1 MITLG
6 LIESKK
12 KLQDNHKCCYHHSNC
27 ADQSL
32 QNQQKLRGGKEQSV
46 PCSMRKK
53 EKKTISSILTFFYST
68 NQSIYENPS
77 QTLKKFN
84 KK

>member
-1 MITLG
+1 LCRPKPAKSAKI
-6 LIESKK
+6 K
-12 KLQDNHKCCYHHSNC
+12 
-27 ADQSL
+27 
-32 QNQQKLRGGKEQSV
+32 GGERAVS
-46 PCSMRKK
+46 SMFMRKK

-68 NQSIYENPS
+68 NQSIYQNPS